1 MSDCDLAG
9 CRAPSGISRSSGDTV
24 RAIGLSSA
32 RQPSFALRLPAVTG
46 VFDKWL
52 YSILRVMFPSG
63 FWP

>member
-1 MSDCDLAG
+1 MST
-9 CRAPSGISRSSGDTV
+9 GDTV

-32 RQPSFALRLPAVTG
+32 RRPSFALRLSAVTS